1 MLQQLQQLTDTLYS
15 PHYIRCVKPNSML
28 KPAIFESFS
37 VMQQLRCSGV
47 LERLSESLL
56 LVIPLVG
63 HFLNFLNRFGILAP
77 EVLELNCD
85 EKIACTRILEKIGL
99 LGFSDKENKGFPKN
113 WSDG

>member
-1 MLQQLQQLTDTLYS
+1 MQWC
-15 PHYIRCVKPNSML
+15 PREAIRITSAGYPTGRT
-28 KPAIFESFS
+28 FS
-37 VMQQLRCSGV
+37 
-47 LERLSESLL
+47 E
-56 LVIPLVG
+56 
-63 HFLNFLNRFGILAP
+63 FLNRFGILAP